1 MSVLKLSERI
11 YSVGVLNPNMRIFDV
26 IMATEH
32 GTTYNA
38 YVVKGDSHTALIDAV
53 HENFWDDHLANLNEV
68 VDLSTVDYL
77 FCNHTE
83 PDHSGSVKKILAIN
97 PNIKIVASAAGIKN
111 IQGIINQDFNGIVAK
126 DNMVFDLGGVT
137 LRTIIAPMLHWP
149 DSLFT
154 WCEEEKVLFSCDF
167 LSAHYCEPRMFDDLV
182 TYPKYYEQA
191 VKVYYDAIFSPF
203 KPFVLDGLR
212 KIKDLDIKLVAT
224 SHGPILRSNIKT
236 VMEKYEQ
243 WSMPKTHEGIKAL
256 ILYVT
261 SYGYTRQIA
270 NFIKD
275 YLTDKYQA
283 EVESYNVI
291 EHEMDMFAK
300 KIEEADLLLI
310 GSPTINRDALKP
322 IWDVT
327 GLITPFANK
336 GKPALVFGSY
346 GWSGEGVPMI
356 VERLKGLKL
365 NVVGDGV
372 RVVFKPNQKEFEEIK
387 LAVDELMKQVK
398 K

>member
-1 MSVLKLSERI
+1 M
-11 YSVGVLNPNMRIFDV
+11 
-26 IMATEH
+26 
-32 GTTYNA
+32 
-38 YVVKGDSHTALIDAV
+38 

-203 KPFVLDGLR
+203 KPLCL
-212 KIKDLDIKLVAT
+212 
-224 SHGPILRSNIKT
+224 T
-236 VMEKYEQ
+236 V
-243 WSMPKTHEGIKAL
+243 
-256 ILYVT
+256 
-261 SYGYTRQIA
+261 
-270 NFIKD
+270 
-275 YLTDKYQA
+275 
-283 EVESYNVI
+283 
-291 EHEMDMFAK
+291 
-300 KIEEADLLLI
+300 
-310 GSPTINRDALKP
+310 
-322 IWDVT
+322 
-327 GLITPFANK
+327 
-336 GKPALVFGSY
+336 
-346 GWSGEGVPMI
+346 
-356 VERLKGLKL
+356 
-365 NVVGDGV
+365 
-372 RVVFKPNQKEFEEIK
+372 
-387 LAVDELMKQVK
+387 
-398 K
+398 